1 MCFFPKFTGKEIRD
15 LQINKDAR
23 TLSCSGHGDYSKEIP
38 VIFYW
43 DWETHEDISRVKLG
57 KSRVARKP
65 PILFPICSFIPDC
78 IVLIGAVSAVPYK
91 NGTGIGRPG
100 GAKLLRVTE

>member
-1 MCFFPKFTGKEIRD
+1 M
-15 LQINKDAR
+15 
-23 TLSCSGHGDYSKEIP
+23 
-38 VIFYW
+38 
-43 DWETHEDISRVKLG
+43 KLG

-91 NGTGIGRPG
+91 NGTGIGRENYPESLG
-100 GAKLLRVTE
+100 NTFAVATMAGKDEASKQKSESISKDLLPF